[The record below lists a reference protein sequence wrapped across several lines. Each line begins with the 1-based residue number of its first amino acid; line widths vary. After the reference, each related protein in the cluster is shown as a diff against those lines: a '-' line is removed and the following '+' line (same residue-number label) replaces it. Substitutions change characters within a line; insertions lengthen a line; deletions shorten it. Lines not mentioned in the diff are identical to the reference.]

1 MMPRFAVSPQEF
13 RVDAELVAR
22 LRRGEPAA
30 LTALYGGLGPE
41 LTSLAARLSG
51 SLSDAEDVLHDLIV
65 GLPES
70 LRSYEERGR
79 FRHWVRQVV
88 VRMVLMRLRSA
99 RRRREAPIDAAA
111 NIATRP
117 LEHDGVND
125 AVEGGI
131 RALPPSLRTVV
142 VLRLVEG
149 MSHQEIA
156 DALGIS
162 VSASET
168 RLSRGLTALRATL
181 QHLI

>member
-1 MMPRFAVSPQEF
+1 MSGLVPSRQEF
-13 RVDAELVAR
+13 RVDADLVAR

-30 LTALYGGLGPE
+30 LAAVYRGLGPE
-41 LTSLAARLSG
+41 LLSLAARLAG
-51 SLSDAEDVLHDLIV
+51 STSDAEDVLHDLIL
-65 GLPES
+65 GLPEA

-79 FRHWVRQVV
+79 FRHWLRQIV

-99 RRRREAPIDAAA
+99 KRRHETAIDDAAQ
-111 NIATRP
+111 IAAAIS
-117 LEHDGVND
+117 EHDGVTD
-125 AVEGGI
+125 AVDRGI
-131 RALPPSLRTVV
+131 RILPSSLRVVV

-156 DALGIS
+156 AALGIS

-168 RLSRGLTALRATL
+168 RLSRGLAVLRATL